1 MTEMYH
7 SFIKRTPDGNDQHD
21 NLCATCGR
29 APADPVHNP
38 TPENYPPMR
47 KEKPPTE
54 AEG

>member
-1 MTEMYH
+1 MYH

-21 NLCATCGR
+21 NLCATCGG